1 MAGPPKYDMCFIK
14 CLCYAKRDVCIN
26 LALKLEEK
34 KKKSYNK
41 VKVAFET
48 ELKNDGPVKTA

>member
-1 MAGPPKYDMCFIK
+1 VAGPPKYDMCFIK
-14 CLCYAKRDVCIN
+14 CLSYAKRDVCIN
-26 LALKLEEK
+26 LALNLE

-41 VKVAFET
+41 VKVASET